1 VPSAKSGKACTLV
14 APTAPPEAQ
23 EADVADPGEVSK
35 LKSEQ
40 RQTGKGKYGSVQ
52 AKSHKP
58 EEKKKDE
65 EKKTTWIE
73 IELIDED
80 DNPVPGEQYAITLPD
95 GETVA
100 SGTLDDKGLAR
111 VEGIEPGTC
120 KISFPRLDKNAW
132 EKA

>member
-1 VPSAKSGKACTLV
+1 MPSAKSGKACSLV

-35 LKSEQ
+35 LKAEQ
-40 RQTGKGKYGSVQ
+40 RQTGKGKYGSTP
-52 AKSHKP
+52 AKSHK
-58 EEKKKDE
+58 EEQEKKDD

-73 IELIDED
+73 VELIDED

-95 GETVA
+95 GQTIA
-100 SGTLDDKGLAR
+100 SGTLDDKGLVR